1 MGSLVSAATAREY
14 LPELTGAT
22 ADATLDN
29 VIARV
34 ESAFAVFL
42 GFPKADSGA
51 FRLDQGTY
59 TLYLDGPMWDNREV
73 IALPVRPLVSVASL
87 HSDVDRAYGSSTLIA
102 ASEYELDLPNARII
116 QKPNTATTAY
126 DRGFRAL
133 KVVCDAGFSTGSPP
147 AELVHAICL
156 QTALIFRNRS
166 NIGRETIS
174 QQGSS
179 VKVLSMDFHADVR
192 RILYPLRA
200 CYAVL

>member
-1 MGSLVSAATAREY
+1 MGSLVSAPTSRDY

-42 GFPKADSGA
+42 GLPKADSGA

-59 TLYLDGPMWDNREV
+59 TLYLDGPMWGNPEV
-73 IALPVRPLVSVASL
+73 IMLPVRPLVSVASL
-87 HSDVDRAYGSSTLIA
+87 HSDVDRAYGSDTLIA

-133 KVVCDAGFSTGSPP
+133 KVGCDAGFSKGSPP

-179 VKVLSMDFHADVR
+179 VKVLSMDFHAEVR
-192 RILYPLRA
+192 RVLYPLRA